1 MAFGDKFSRCCK
13 IALLVTGGLQS
24 AANSM
29 DLDLF
34 PLGRVNAEQR
44 QAYVGSST
52 GIEAIRLD
60 TGETEWTRPPGAQ
73 VVCLWKE
80 QVVALLPA
88 GRTAIRVAW
97 LDARTGLVT
106 LRSAPATFPMGVD
119 WSQAQFR
126 CVREGT
132 ALLLRWEAMSAY
144 RGGASP
150 KSGMPTK
157 RQSAVGAFRID
168 AGSGAVEAMPNFEVP
183 AREAQ
188 WKCRGRSFALDWNAT
203 GVYLKSVSEASRR
216 LVAKSPDAAV
226 QVAADGCSLLIGL
239 PAGGG
244 WRIFPV
250 EGGEGRVVAIEAGAR
265 LPAVVGNR
273 IYYLLPVGPADA
285 DPKSLLKA
293 VSIDS
298 GKTLWQR
305 EVQPFRG
312 GAGRELR
319 Q

>member
-150 KSGMPTK
+150 KSGTK
-157 RQSAVGAFRID
+157 PGLLRAERTATSARMKSPKFVAFACVSALAVGLFSGCTTVKT
-168 AGSGAVEAMPNFEVP
+168 AGTGASFKGPIGLQLYSLRGDFSKDVPGTMAKVRGFGFKYVELAGTYV
-183 AREAQ
+183 R
-188 WKCRGRSFALDWNAT
+188 L
-203 GVYLKSVSEASRR
+203 R
-216 LVAKSPDAAV
+216 LVAHRMVPTIA
-226 QVAADGCSLLIGL
+226 
-239 PAGGG
+239 
-244 WRIFPV
+244 
-250 EGGEGRVVAIEAGAR
+250 
-265 LPAVVGNR
+265 
-273 IYYLLPVGPADA
+273 
-285 DPKSLLKA
+285 
-293 VSIDS
+293 
-298 GKTLWQR
+298 
-305 EVQPFRG
+305 
-312 GAGRELR
+312 
-319 Q
+319 